1 MRQYDNS
8 QPVKRKRGGQPGN
21 HNAFKHGLRSRALT
35 ITEREELEYRIMLT
49 VAEKAVSF
57 LRRKIDSFHVPPS
70 PCPFVGQV
78 ANTGEEATPA
88 VKDDFR
94 GFVYLAQSRLKGYS
108 RFKIHMDI
116 STAAIFPSQMAL
128 FDSIHEMR
136 AASANDQR
144 IPPGSRIKQKREMN
158 SSPASYSD
166 TG

>member
-1 MRQYDNS
+1 MIQYDNS

-35 ITEREELEYRIMLT
+35 LAEREELEYRIMLT

-57 LRRKIDSFHVPPS
+57 LRRKIDSFHAPDS
-70 PCPFVGQV
+70 PGPFVGQT

-88 VKDDFR
+88 VKDGFS
-94 GFVYLAQSRLKGYS
+94 GFVYLAQSRLKGYL

-116 STAAIFPSQMAL
+116 PTPGVFPSQIAL
-128 FDSIHEMR
+128 FDSIHQMR

-144 IPPGSRIKQKREMN
+144 IPPLKAER
-158 SSPASYSD
+158 
-166 TG
+166 